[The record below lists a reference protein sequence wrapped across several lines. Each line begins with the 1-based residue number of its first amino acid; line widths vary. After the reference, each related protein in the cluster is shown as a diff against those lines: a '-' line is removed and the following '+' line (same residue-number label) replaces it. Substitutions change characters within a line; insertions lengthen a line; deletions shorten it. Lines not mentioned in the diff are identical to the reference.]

1 MVPGVKERPA
11 NAAAG
16 SQVDQ
21 SAAGGDR
28 PARPGA
34 IDASHGGHPLGD
46 AEFPAPLNGAD
57 PLLTQV
63 FTALM
68 RTFRLQGQLLHR
80 VASVEGGHPGQAMCL
95 RILAGHDGVSQRD
108 LAATLHR
115 SAPTVSTMLRR
126 MERGGTIVRNLDPVD
141 QRITRVYLT
150 DEGRRQEREFRIALG
165 GHLVS
170 VLSALS
176 EEDRREAARL
186 LSIIADGTARELA

>member
-1 MVPGVKERPA
+1 M
-11 NAAAG
+11 
-16 SQVDQ
+16 
-21 SAAGGDR
+21 
-28 PARPGA
+28 
-34 IDASHGGHPLGD
+34 
-46 AEFPAPLNGAD
+46 LNGVD

-63 FTALM
+63 FAALM

-80 VASVEGGHPGQAMCL
+80 IASVEGGHPGQAMCL

-108 LAATLHR
+108 LAATLQR

-126 MERGGTIVRNLDPVD
+126 MERGGTIVRSLDPVD

-150 DEGRRQEREFRIALG
+150 DEGRRREREFRAALG